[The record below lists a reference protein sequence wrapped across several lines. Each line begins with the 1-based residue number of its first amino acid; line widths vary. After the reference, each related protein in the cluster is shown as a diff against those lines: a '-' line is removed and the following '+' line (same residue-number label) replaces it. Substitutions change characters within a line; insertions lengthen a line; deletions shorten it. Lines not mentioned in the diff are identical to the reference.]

1 MATEYSFINGLAG
14 TAFVLLQRI
23 LPKHLMTRGIHWLSR
38 IRVTAIKN
46 WLITRFVAA
55 YNVNVEEIR
64 SPVPDG
70 FDTFNA
76 FFTREL
82 AASARPIDAR
92 PDSLVSPVDGTVSAA
107 GRIDGETLLQA
118 KGIDYT
124 LSDLLATDLAD
135 ARDFA
140 DGCFATVYLAPYNYH
155 RVHCPAACEL
165 ISARYVPGQL
175 YSVNDTTV
183 SRLPALF
190 TGNER
195 LICHF
200 RTAAGP
206 MILVFVGALHVGSI
220 STPWTGEIRPRKR
233 GVVEDRDLHHG
244 GHTRQ
249 LARGDLLGW
258 FNMGSTVILLLPQGY
273 CSWLDNMT
281 RGTRLKM
288 GERIARLTKPVS

>member
-1 MATEYSFINGLAG
+1 MSTEYSFINGLAS

-23 LPKHLMTRGIHWLSR
+23 LPKHLMTRAVHRLTR
-38 IRVTAIKN
+38 IRATAVKN

-55 YNVNVEEIR
+55 YHVDVEEVL

-70 FDTFNA
+70 FDTFNE

-82 AASARPIDAR
+82 APGARPIDAQ

-107 GRIDGETLLQA
+107 GRIDGQTLLQA
-118 KGIDYT
+118 KGIYYT

-135 ARDFA
+135 TRDFS

-155 RVHCPAACEL
+155 RVHCPVAGEL

-233 GVVEDRDLHHG
+233 GVVEDRDLHQG
-244 GHTRQ
+244 GHSRQ

-258 FNMGSTVILLLPQGY
+258 FNMGSTVILLLPKGY
-273 CSWLDNMT
+273 CSWLDNT
-281 RGTRLKM
+281 APGSRLKM
-288 GERIARLTKPVS
+288 GERIARLTKPGS

>member
-1 MATEYSFINGLAG
+1 MATEHSFVSGLAG
-14 TAFVLLQRI
+14 TVFVLLQRV
-23 LPKHLMTRGIHWLSR
+23 LPKHLMTRVVHRLTR
-38 IRVTAIKN
+38 IRATALKN
-46 WLITRFVAA
+46 WMITRFVAV
-55 YNVNVEEIR
+55 YGVDVEEIS

-82 AASARPIDAR
+82 APGARPIDAR
-92 PDSLVSPVDGTVSAA
+92 PDRLVSPVDGTVSAA
-107 GRIDGETLLQA
+107 GRINGETLIQA

-135 ARDFA
+135 TRDFA
-140 DGCFATVYLAPYNYH
+140 DGSFATVYLAPYNYH
-155 RVHCPAACEL
+155 RVHCPFASEL

-175 YSVNDTTV
+175 YSVNETTV

-233 GVVEDRDLHHG
+233 GVVEDRDLHQSG
-244 GHTRQ
+244 QSRQ

-258 FNMGSTVILLLPQGY
+258 FNMGSTVILLLPEGY
-273 CSWLDNMT
+273 CSWLDNMAP
-281 RGTRLKM
+281 GSRLKM
-288 GERIARLTKPVS
+288 GEPIARLSNPAS

>member
-1 MATEYSFINGLAG
+1 MATDYSFINGLAG
-14 TAFVLLQRI
+14 AAFVLLQRI
-23 LPKHLMTRGIHWLSR
+23 LPKHLMTRGVHWLSR
-38 IRVTAIKN
+38 IRATAFKN

-55 YNVNVEEIR
+55 FNVDVRETR

-70 FDTFNA
+70 YATFNE

-82 AASARPIDAR
+82 APGARPIDAR

-135 ARDFA
+135 TRDFA

-155 RVHCPAACEL
+155 RVHSPVACEL
-165 ISARYVPGQL
+165 IRARYVPGAL

-233 GVVEDRDLHHG
+233 GVVEDCNLHSR
-244 GHTRQ
+244 GHSRQ
-249 LARGDLLGW
+249 LAKGDLLGW
-258 FNMGSTVILLLPQGY
+258 FNMGSTVILLLPEGY
-273 CSWLDNMT
+273 CSWLDNMAP
-281 RGTRLKM
+281 GSQLKI

>member
-1 MATEYSFINGLAG
+1 MATEHSFIGGVAG
-14 TAFVLLQRI
+14 MAFVLLQRI
-23 LPKHLMTRGIHWLSR
+23 LPKHLMTRGVHWLAR
-38 IRVTAIKN
+38 IRATAVKN

-55 YNVNVEEIR
+55 FSVDVEEV
-64 SPVPDG
+64 SLPVPGG
-70 FDTFNA
+70 FDTFNE

-82 AASARPIDAR
+82 APGARPIDAR

-107 GRIDGETLLQA
+107 GHVDGETLLQA
-118 KGIDYT
+118 KGIGYT

-135 ARDFA
+135 TRDFA
-140 DGCFATVYLAPYNYH
+140 GGSFATVYLAPYNYH
-155 RVHCPAACEL
+155 RVHCPVACEL

-175 YSVNDTTV
+175 YSVNETTV

-200 RTAAGP
+200 RTATGP

-233 GVVEDRDLHHG
+233 GVVEDRDLDHG
-244 GHTRQ
+244 GHSRN

-258 FNMGSTVILLLPQGY
+258 FNMGSTVVLLLPKG
-273 CSWLDNMT
+273 CCNWLENMT
-281 RGTRLKM
+281 PGSRLKM
-288 GERIARLTKPVS
+288 GERIASLTKYV

>member
-1 MATEYSFINGLAG
+1 MTTERAYIDSLAG
-14 TAFVLLQRI
+14 TLFVLLQRV
-23 LPKHLMTRGIHWLSR
+23 LPKHLMTRIVYRLSR
-38 IRVTAIKN
+38 ITLRPVKN
-46 WLITRFVAA
+46 WLITRFAAA
-55 YNVNVEEIR
+55 YKVDVNEAAL
-64 SPVPDG
+64 PVPDG
-70 FDTFNA
+70 FANFNA

-82 AASARPIDAR
+82 AAGARPIDTQ
-92 PDSLVSPVDGTVSAA
+92 PNVLVSPVDGTVSAA
-107 GRIDGETLLQA
+107 GRLNGETLLQA

-124 LSDLLATDLAD
+124 LTDLLATDLAD
-135 ARDFA
+135 TRDFS
-140 DGCFATVYLAPYNYH
+140 DGSYATLYLAPYNYH

-165 ISARYVPGQL
+165 VSARYVPGKL

-183 SRLPALF
+183 SRLPDLF

-200 RTAAGP
+200 RSATGP

-233 GVVEDRDLHHG
+233 GVVEERNLHKG

-258 FNMGSTVILLLPQGY
+258 FNMGSTVILLLPGDH
-273 CSWLDNMT
+273 CSWLDNMVP
-281 RGTRLKM
+281 GNRLKM
-288 GERIARLTKPVS
+288 GERIANLSGSRS

>member
-1 MATEYSFINGLAG
+1 MTTEYAFISGLAG

-23 LPKHLMTRGIHWLSR
+23 LPKHLMTRAVHRLTR
-38 IRVTAIKN
+38 IRATAVKN

-55 YNVNVEEIR
+55 YGVDLEEI
-64 SPVPDG
+64 SSSVPDG
-70 FDTFNA
+70 FKTFNE

-82 AASARPIDAR
+82 APDARPIDAQ

-107 GRIDGETLLQA
+107 GRIDGETLFQA

-124 LSDLLATDLAD
+124 LSELLATDLAD
-135 ARDFA
+135 ARDLA
-140 DGCFATVYLAPYNYH
+140 DGCFATVYLAPYHYH
-155 RVHCPAACEL
+155 RVHCPVAGEL
-165 ISARYVPGQL
+165 VSARYVPGQL

-200 RTAAGP
+200 RTATGP

-233 GVVEDRDLHHG
+233 GVVEDRDLHQG
-244 GHTRQ
+244 GQSRQ

-258 FNMGSTVILLLPQGY
+258 FNMGSTVILLLPAGS
-273 CSWLDNMT
+273 CSWLDNMAP
-281 RGTRLKM
+281 GSGLKM
-288 GERIARLTKPVS
+288 GERIARLTKPLP